1 MLGKGLGYCQIPV
14 RELNDLRCLFLK
26 VKLNFA
32 PFAVAICLI
41 QVGCGGDFLFPFLLR
56 FVFQPHQ
63 MEKASFNQILR
74 HAPGG
79 CFVGP
84 LRTAGAGTFK

>member
-32 PFAVAICLI
+32 PFTVAICLI

-56 FVFQPHQ
+56 FVFQLDPKKTTVEELGLY
-63 MEKASFNQILR
+63 M
-74 HAPGG
+74 
-79 CFVGP
+79 
-84 LRTAGAGTFK
+84 AGAKKEAKER